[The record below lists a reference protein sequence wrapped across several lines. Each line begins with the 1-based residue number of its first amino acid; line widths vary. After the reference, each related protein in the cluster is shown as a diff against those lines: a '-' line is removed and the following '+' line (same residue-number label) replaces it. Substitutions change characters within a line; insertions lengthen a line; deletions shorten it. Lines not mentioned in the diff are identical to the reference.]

1 MHYPKKTIQ
10 IAIISFVSIIIAKFG
25 PIVVYAVLTS
35 GSISI
40 TSSSSSKES
49 LLFLALFTPG
59 VKRWT
64 QFIMTTNLHAHPF
77 SKVVGL
83 ITCVEIEI

>member
-1 MHYPKKTIQ
+1 MHYPKKNIQ
-10 IAIISFVSIIIAKFG
+10 IAIISFVSSIIIAKFG
-25 PIVVYAVLTS
+25 SIVVYAVLTS

-40 TSSSSSKES
+40 TSSSSKES